1 MLNQLLNGYRV
12 LDLSDLHGYSCGRIL
27 ASVGA
32 EVIKIEPPTGDPW
45 RDLPHQRVS
54 DQGLYWYVH
63 NMGKQSLSLDLK
75 CAQGQEVFRKLVA
88 QADVIVESFQPGYL
102 DSLQIGYEALAKLKP
117 ELIMVSIT
125 PFGQQ
130 GPYRDLAGSELV
142 VSALSGLLKGTGYPD
157 RAPVKEAGDACIFHA
172 CAAAFTATSM
182 ALFERGNSGQ
192 GQHVD
197 ISMQEVAAARNT
209 VGLMAYQFDGLSHT
223 RAGSLFSNGALPP
236 RRFIW
241 QLQDGY
247 ICRALDGRLGGGP
260 SANIGLS
267 EWVDAEGADNPF
279 REIDW
284 KTATLVSLPLETRNQ
299 LDAALERFFA
309 TQTVASVE
317 QAINK
322 FQIGG
327 TLVRHA
333 GEALTDE
340 HLSERSFFTP
350 LSYADNKLKLPNYFI
365 QIARLDQPG
374 ASPAPALGEHNQ
386 QILGKFLGMTNTQI
400 QQLQD
405 AGVIG
410 S

>member
-1 MLNQLLNGYRV
+1 MFNQLLNGYRV

-27 ASVGA
+27 ASLGA

-63 NMGKQSLSLDLK
+63 NTGKKSLSLDLES
-75 CAQGQEVFRKLVA
+75 AQGQEIFRKLVD
-88 QADVIVESFQPGYL
+88 QTDVIVESFQPGYL
-102 DSLQIGYEALAKLKP
+102 DSLQMGYEALNKIRP
-117 ELIMVSIT
+117 ELILVSIT

-130 GPYRDLAGSELV
+130 GPYQNLAGSELV
-142 VSALSGLLKGTGYPD
+142 VSALSGVLKGTGYPD

-192 GQHVD
+192 GQHID

-209 VGLMAYQFDGLSHT
+209 VGLMSYQFDRLTHT

-241 QLQDGY
+241 PLEDGY

-260 SANIGLS
+260 SANIGLA
-267 EWVDAEGADNPF
+267 EWMDTEGADNPF

-284 KTATLVSLPLETRNQ
+284 QTATLVSLPPETRDQ
-299 LDAALERFFA
+299 LDAALEKFFA

-317 QAINK
+317 QAIEK
-322 FQIGG
+322 YHIGG
-327 TLVRHA
+327 TLARHA
-333 GEALTDE
+333 GEALADE
-340 HLSERSFFTP
+340 HLAERSFFNALP
-350 LSYADNKLKLPNYFI
+350 YAKHKLKLPNYFI
-365 QIARLDQPG
+365 QLAGLDKPRL
-374 ASPAPALGEHNQ
+374 SPAPSLGEHNHP
-386 QILGKFLGMTNTQI
+386 ILSNNLGMTDEQI